1 MFHETYL
8 GLHCTPANRLS
19 PLAHHLSSM
28 TNAFIVG
35 SKRTAFGSFG
45 GKLSNITAAQLGGYA
60 AKAALAQL
68 PANTPVSST
77 VFGVVA
83 HTDHTA
89 PYTSRHVGH

>member
-1 MFHETYL
+1 
-8 GLHCTPANRLS
+8 
-19 PLAHHLSSM
+19 M

-89 PYTSRHVGH
+89 PYTSRNLGHYPGLHINEVNYTHRTLPTT